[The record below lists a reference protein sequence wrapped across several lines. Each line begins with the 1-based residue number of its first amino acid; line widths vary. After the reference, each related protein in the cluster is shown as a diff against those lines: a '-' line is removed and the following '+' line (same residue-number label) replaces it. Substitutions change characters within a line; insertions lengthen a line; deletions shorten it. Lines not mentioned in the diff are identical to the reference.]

1 MGTVQLIPRCELYTR
16 KYGSYIILQ
25 RWFILKLRVIDT
37 SCARASQIIHCWTC
51 THLLRQHTFFLH
63 VCSCLLASFD
73 HSGPKLTSSE
83 ISAAEENYMSSMPI
97 CRWKWFSKAPVSSTT
112 INAAHQPFNI
122 LNNYQVQVDTLQ
134 ELHSYHSNPY
144 KGNSYTFT
152 LNNGDICAEFNV
164 LLAFYQV

>member
-16 KYGSYIILQ
+16 KYGSYIISQ

-51 THLLRQHTFFLH
+51 THLLRQHTFFIH

-83 ISAAEENYMSSMPI
+83 ISAAEENYKSSTLI
-97 CRWKWFSKAPVSSTT
+97 CRWKWFSKAPVPSVCASFYTVFT
-112 INAAHQPFNI
+112 HCNKRSAPAFQYIEQLSGPSGYFARA
-122 LNNYQVQVDTLQ
+122 TLLSQ
-134 ELHSYHSNPY
+134 
-144 KGNSYTFT
+144 
-152 LNNGDICAEFNV
+152 
-164 LLAFYQV
+164 